1 MNKQYLTQEEQY
13 KDDLNNEEIQRI
25 EDAELREIRQRY
37 WNLMHEAFLDEA
49 GIPDWELEKV
59 VDGIKARE
67 QDEIKKYRQK
77 KGV

>member
-37 WNLMHEAFLDEA
+37 WNLMHKAFLDEA

-67 QDEIKKYRQK
+67 QD
-77 KGV
+77 